1 MCVGEWRQVN
11 LPNASGFLSLS
22 ARILCPLHSVCWF
35 LLLTFKPLFFQ
46 LILLYVFC
54 ATPLLMSV
62 LEEGVTLPCWDFS
75 QWKSTVLSRPPDTS
89 LFCSKGLFMKQ
100 ERVHV
105 RIVRVHLCRTQW
117 EKLYRQ
123 TGPGC
128 WGRCLALLFCLYS
141 NKSKLTCV
149 VIGVEQQVQK
159 NNSAAN
165 SNERVRLIPSGRYWE
180 DNRGPCQQLN

>member
-1 MCVGEWRQVN
+1 MLQVFFLSQQGSSAPYTQFAAFSCS
-11 LPNASGFLSLS
+11 LPN
-22 ARILCPLHSVCWF
+22 RC
-35 LLLTFKPLFFQ
+35 FFSWV
-46 LILLYVFC
+46 LLYIFC
-54 ATPLLMSV
+54 AMPLLMSV

-75 QWKSTVLSRPPDTS
+75 QWKSTVLSRPLDTG

-105 RIVRVHLCRTQW
+105 RIKRVHLCRTQW
-117 EKLYRQ
+117 EKLYCQ